1 MDLESQAAEESARL
15 EKQIDLLKME
25 VQGKDNELNKLRH
38 EKVKDPLE
46 KSSKLTKRTFSI
58 NLQVIFK
65 ASLKSSSPNSTKRVK
80 KRTH

>member
-38 EKVKDPLE
+38 EKVIYPC
-46 KSSKLTKRTFSI
+46 
-58 NLQVIFK
+58 
-65 ASLKSSSPNSTKRVK
+65 
-80 KRTH
+80 

>member
-38 EKVKDPLE
+38 EKVKNTCK
-46 KSSKLTKRTFSI
+46 KSS
-58 NLQVIFK
+58 
-65 ASLKSSSPNSTKRVK
+65 
-80 KRTH
+80 